1 MDQQLENQEIF
12 SEEEKTVEYKN
23 DYRLS
28 FAEDLYEQP
37 VQVEEKTGKVRK
49 RREKKEKSGI
59 SVFGCIALAL
69 VVALLSSLATA
80 VVLDTRWQN
89 RLDSM
94 NLTMHD
100 KNAAI
105 QAQISAMDVGTGAGA
120 QASLSAGSLLTP
132 GQVYQQN
139 VDAVVAILAY
149 NKDST
154 YRSMGSGFI
163 LSADG
168 YVVSNYHVVDGMDTI
183 EVHTVDGGV
192 HEARLVGYEETND
205 ISVLKI
211 EGEDLPHVKL
221 GSSDK
226 LQVGDQVAAIGN
238 PLGDLTSSM
247 TVGYVSAKDRIVATD
262 GSTMNMLQTDA
273 AINSGNSGGP
283 LFNMKGEVV
292 GITTA
297 KFSGMSQSGVSIEGI
312 GFAIPMDDV
321 VDMINDLC
329 EQGYIS
335 SAYLGVMVMDVDPTA
350 QAYGLPAG
358 AYVDEVTPGFAAEA
372 AGMKAQDIIIQLGGY
387 EITNVAEL
395 TRMLRKFDP
404 GQTVSVTVY
413 RAGKEVQ
420 LQVTLDEKP
429 REEEKTQPE
438 NPIEGFP
445 MPGDEGFEE
454 WYRDFMEDYLG

>member
-1 MDQQLENQEIF
+1 MDQQLENQELF
-12 SEEEKTVEYKN
+12 SEEEETVEYEK

-28 FAEDLYEQP
+28 FAEDLYEQS
-37 VQVEEKTGKVRK
+37 VQVEEKPRKVRK
-49 RREKKEKSGI
+49 RCEKREKTGI

-69 VVALLSSLATA
+69 VAALLSSLVTG
-80 VVLDTRWQN
+80 VVLDMRWQN
-89 RLDSM
+89 RFDSM
-94 NLTMHD
+94 NLAMQD

-105 QAQISAMDVGTGAGA
+105 QAQISAIDTDSGTEVSSLPAGN
-120 QASLSAGSLLTP
+120 LLTP

-149 NKDST
+149 NKDAT
-154 YRSMGSGFI
+154 YNSMGSGFI

-168 YVVSNYHVVDGMDTI
+168 YVVSNYHVVKGMDII

-192 HEARLVGYEETND
+192 HEATLVGFEETND

-211 EGEDLPHVKL
+211 EGENLPHVKL
-221 GSSDK
+221 GRSDK

-238 PLGDLTSSM
+238 PLGNLTSTM
-247 TVGYVSAKDRIVATD
+247 TVGYVSAKDRIIATD
-262 GSTMNMLQTDA
+262 GSSMNMLQTDA

-297 KFSGMSQSGVSIEGI
+297 KFSGLSQSGVSIEGI

-321 VDMINDLC
+321 VDMIDDLQ
-329 EQGYIS
+329 ELGYIS

-372 AGMKAQDIIIQLGGY
+372 AGMKVQDIIIQLGGY
-387 EITNVAEL
+387 EISSVTEL

-429 REEEKTQPE
+429 RVEEETQPQ
-438 NPIEGFP
+438 NPIEDFP